1 MFSTDCVK
9 IWSNRV
15 NRWGIR
21 AHYVI
26 VIRWKLLP
34 IFSITVKDNL
44 KIPKARIEEEDKLRT
59 QIIDSQI
66 VGTADEEQH
75 ILMIFYI

>member
-1 MFSTDCVK
+1 M
-9 IWSNRV
+9 
-15 NRWGIR
+15 
-21 AHYVI
+21 
-26 VIRWKLLP
+26 
-34 IFSITVKDNL
+34 KDNL

-75 ILMIFYI
+75 ILMIFFIYKISPPTEMQYKCKFKYKYLIS

>member
-1 MFSTDCVK
+1 M
-9 IWSNRV
+9 
-15 NRWGIR
+15 
-21 AHYVI
+21 
-26 VIRWKLLP
+26 
-34 IFSITVKDNL
+34 KDNL

-75 ILMIFYI
+75 ILMIFLYIKYLRQLKCNINANLNTNTLFLNH